1 MNNILFYSDKCQ
13 FSNTFIAKLQDEI
26 NVAKQDKD
34 SDRVKLLSNIKLVNI
49 LTLKNIPDNITTIP
63 TIIVHNITVPLS
75 GLDAFAW
82 LENTKY
88 FYQKTNNIKQ
98 NVRQIT
104 INNSDNGDTNAS
116 NINRNKNKNS
126 DEFANLK
133 DEDDD
138 KITNTKFNGA
148 KQNILITEGNTKN
161 LAKDDKVKP
170 EVQNSKMNELI
181 AQRKY
186 QMQQFINS
194 NKKR

>member
-34 SDRVKLLSNIKLVNI
+34 LDRVKLLSDIKLVNI
-49 LTLKNIPDNITTIP
+49 LTLKNIPQNVTTIP

-104 INNSDNGDTNAS
+104 INNSDNGDTNVS
-116 NINRNKNKNS
+116 NVNKNKNKNS

-148 KQNILITEGNTKN
+148 KQNTLITEGHTKN
-161 LAKDDKVKP
+161 LTKDDKIKP
-170 EVQNSKMNELI
+170 DIQNSKMNELI